1 MSTPFGPSGHVA
13 STPGMLRDYA
23 VPRRT
28 RWLTRVADLVRAALL
43 CTAAVWLFSGDEAAA
58 LRAILVLPPAVLGR
72 LVRIHPAF
80 DLLFSSALAA
90 DSIATGL
97 GAYDTVGWN
106 DTLSHVVLPLL
117 SGPVLYVAL
126 VRLGA
131 AAAPSGAP
139 TGRFLFGAAV
149 VTAASVLA
157 LGALWELAEWTADQA
172 FGTEYSQG
180 YDDTLVDLL
189 ADSVAAAGAGGLVSV
204 WLWGSCHRPVS
215 PSRSGCGVEAELGV
229 VRVSQKD
236 TA

>member
-1 MSTPFGPSGHVA
+1 MSTPFGPSNHVVPA
-13 STPGMLRDYA
+13 PGVSRDRA
-23 VPRRT
+23 ESRSARR
-28 RWLTRVADLVRAALL
+28 LTRVADLLRVALL
-43 CTAAVWLFSGDEAAA
+43 CTAAGWLVSGDAAAA

-97 GAYDTVGWN
+97 GAYDTIGWN
-106 DTLSHVVLPLL
+106 DTLSHLVLPLL
-117 SGPVLYVAL
+117 SGPILYMTL

-131 AAAPSGAP
+131 AAAPSAAP
-139 TGRFLFGAAV
+139 TVRFLCGAAV
-149 VTAASVLA
+149 LTAASVLA
-157 LGALWELAEWTADQA
+157 LGALWELVEWTADRA
-172 FGTEYSQG
+172 FGTNYSQG

-189 ADSVAAAGAGGLVSV
+189 ADTVAATVAGGLVSV
-204 WLWGSCHRPVS
+204 WLWGSCHRPVAA
-215 PSRSGCGVEAELGV
+215 SRSGGGLQAEIAV